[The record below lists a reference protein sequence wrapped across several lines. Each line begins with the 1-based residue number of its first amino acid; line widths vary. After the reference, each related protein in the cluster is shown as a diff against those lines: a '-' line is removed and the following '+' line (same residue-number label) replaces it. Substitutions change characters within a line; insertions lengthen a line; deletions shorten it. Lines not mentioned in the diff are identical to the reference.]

1 MKRPRAFGALR
12 GLGRAMLS
20 AAAGI
25 TFLLAVAI
33 LASVAI
39 RRLRLGIS
47 DYPDYGDPFGDDD
60 AAAGVREPRRPPPT
74 SGAATALAEPDE
86 YAA

>member
-1 MKRPRAFGALR
+1 
-12 GLGRAMLS
+12 MLS
-20 AAAGI
+20 ALVGI
-25 TFLLAVAI
+25 VFLIAVAI
-33 LASVAI
+33 LAMVAMH
-39 RRLRLGIS
+39 RLRLRLV
-47 DYPDYGDPFGDDD
+47 DYRADEEPFGDDD